1 MIRAITKTE
10 TVEDRYAGLESEG
23 ALEVLTEG
31 TLLGRLEL
39 LTILVDLVTQ
49 ITQGEPSETSDEA
62 FSQALVWSAEP
73 EWVGEASEALS
84 ETGAGAR
91 EPEGQAG

>member
-31 TLLGRLEL
+31 TLLGGLGL

-84 ETGAGAR
+84 ETGGR
-91 EPEGQAG
+91 G